1 MFYVTHKFKTH
12 FDIELDKWQT
22 FSQNINSWH
31 HRACLQLLD
40 LFSFG
45 LTHHRNVDEKY
56 EYCIQCAKF
65 KNKILHTASK
75 VDEMWRKNF
84 LVALSFVSV
93 VCARC
98 HKNFWTPEILWEIN
112 VWLNSNLRCL
122 LIRVRLP
129 RNVWNFRKI
138 FFNAST
144 KSQNA
149 TENAMVSK
157 RNSFRQQLEYSS
169 LYCHEVEKQPFGK
182 VWVTDAI
189 HFTWDVFARTYVYV
203 SGVCSF

>member
-1 MFYVTHKFKTH
+1 MSRINLKHILILNLTSDKLSPKTLIH
-12 FDIELDKWQT
+12 DTIARVCNCLISFLLASLITAMWTKSMSIAFNAPNSKT
-22 FSQNINSWH
+22 RFS
-31 HRACLQLLD
+31 
-40 LFSFG
+40 
-45 LTHHRNVDEKY
+45 
-56 EYCIQCAKF
+56 
-65 KNKILHTASK
+65 ASK

-149 TENAMVSK
+149 TENAMISK